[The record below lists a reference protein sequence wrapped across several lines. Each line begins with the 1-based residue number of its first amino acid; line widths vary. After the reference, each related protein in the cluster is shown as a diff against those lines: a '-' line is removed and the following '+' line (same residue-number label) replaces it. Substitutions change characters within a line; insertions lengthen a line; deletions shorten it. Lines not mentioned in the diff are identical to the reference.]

1 MTSGQTGALIG
12 IDVGGTKIEG
22 VLTDAAGTVLAT
34 HRVPARSGEAQV
46 IEDIVTVARAVS
58 DRPLP
63 VGIGIPGQV
72 DSEHGVVRDIV
83 NLGIVSLELAREVSS
98 AFGAPVRVENDVNAA
113 ALGAAAVL
121 GEEAQSEGN
130 FIFLNFGTGLA
141 AGIVHNGVL
150 EHGASGAIGEIGHVP
165 VDPNQLPCACGQHG
179 CLETVASGGAVTR
192 LWPQADPPMPDIL
205 RRADQGDAQ
214 AVRVRD
220 MVIHAIGDT
229 VQIVIQAYDPAVIA
243 IGGGMAKTGQPL
255 MDAIAAEL
263 NRRAAASHFLQTLD
277 MPARLRLLPAD
288 EPVGAIGAALAAKA
302 VAA

>member
-192 LWPQADPPMPDIL
+192 LWPQTDPPMPDIL

-255 MDAIAAEL
+255 MNAIAAEL
-263 NRRAAASHFLQTLD
+263 NRRAAASHFLQTLN

-288 EPVGAIGAALAAKA
+288 KPVGAIGAALAAKA